1 MLTSEKTDLIS
12 AAFVEAHA
20 KFPVIA
26 KDKWND
32 HYKSWFADL
41 ASVRQTVRP
50 ILEVHGLALM
60 QPWDA
65 KGAVVTVLTRLLHK
79 SGQYFEEPSTAEA
92 KNSSAQAVGA
102 AVTFISRYAAIGML
116 DLSVSGDDDD
126 GNSTKKDDAE
136 TPSRDPIATPDE
148 IFNRDNEVDL
158 KDLLAE
164 LEHRN
169 VPKAKWD
176 GIAKW
181 LHGKSTKLLS
191 RAIVSA

>member
-12 AAFVEAHA
+12 AAFVTAHA

-41 ASVRQTVRP
+41 ASVRQAVRP
-50 ILEVHGLALM
+50 ILEAHDLALM

-65 KGAVVTVLTRLLHK
+65 KGAVVTVQTRLLHK
-79 SGQYFEEPSTAEA
+79 SGQYFEDFSSAEA
-92 KNSSAQAVGA
+92 KNASAQAVGA

-116 DLSVSGDDDD
+116 DLSASGDDDD
-126 GNSTKKDDAE
+126 GNSTKKDEGDG
-136 TPSRDPIATPDE
+136 PSRDPIATPEE
-148 IFNRDNEVDL
+148 IFNRENETDL
-158 KDLLAE
+158 KDLFGE

-176 GIAKW
+176 AIAKW